1 MWVRTAACVLN
12 MERLVLR
19 LEHLAG
25 EAMQWKPTVHAAR
38 GGAGVFT
45 YMMKLVWMKE
55 FGNTRKKDVVG

>member
-25 EAMQWKPTVHAAR
+25 EAIRWKPKVHAAR
-38 GGAGVFT
+38 GGGGVT